1 MEYVVLIL
9 LLVIIILS
17 LITRLAMERAT
28 NVIKDKDNK
37 INEISKSGKLKDTL
51 IDNKDKEIEKNKYS
65 KKVYT
70 DEEKKQYLLR
80 KKEAI
85 KKGKLYEEQ
94 VAQHYISAGYLVDE
108 RGKRKGKKDNG
119 IDLLVKKDDIYT
131 LIQCKNYAP
140 TSIIQQKILRAFYG
154 DCVAFIEKNN
164 LPKNT
169 NFKLIISNK
178 ESLSNNTIK
187 YIEEYGNFECKIIK
201 YIES

>member
-1 MEYVVLIL
+1 MEYIVLTF
-9 LLVIIILS
+9 LLVAITFAVTSHFIVNKAEDKLKEKDTDINKIKNDIKEKDNLII
-17 LITRLAMERAT
+17 T
-28 NVIKDKDNK
+28 KDKEL
-37 INEISKSGKLKDTL
+37 EISK
-51 IDNKDKEIEKNKYS
+51 NS

-70 DEEKKQYLLR
+70 KEEKDQYAIKR
-80 KKEAI
+80 KEAI

-94 VAQHYISAGYLVDE
+94 IANYYKNAGYLVDE

-140 TSIIQQKILRAFYG
+140 TSIIPQKTLRAFYG
-154 DCVAFIEKNN
+154 DCIAFIEKNN
-164 LPKNT
+164 LPSNT

-178 ESLSNNTIK
+178 ESLSNNAKK
-187 YIEEYGNFECKIIK
+187 YIEEYGNFECKIIE

>member
-1 MEYVVLIL
+1 MEY
-9 LLVIIILS
+9 LVIIMFFLIIILS
-17 LITRLAMERAT
+17 VITNLVVNKAEKKLQT
-28 NVIKDKDNK
+28 KDR
-37 INEISKSGKLKDTL
+37 EIQKKE
-51 IDNKDKEIEKNKYS
+51 KEIEKNKYS

-70 DEEKKQYLLR
+70 DEEKKQYILR

-85 KKGKLYEEQ
+85 NKGKLYEEQ
-94 VAQHYISAGYLVDE
+94 IANYYKNAGYLVDE

-140 TSIIQQKILRAFYG
+140 TSIIPQKTLRAFYG

-178 ESLSNNTIK
+178 ESLSNNAIK